1 MLAKESVGNMCCVDV
16 TVCHMYYFVYVAMP
30 HPLDN
35 SNTDE
40 SKRRMTTQPALPLP
54 VEVKTVRRDIVYNSN
69 ILYSSDILTKP
80 VILTLYPQ

>member
-1 MLAKESVGNMCCVDV
+1 
-16 TVCHMYYFVYVAMP
+16 MP

-40 SKRRMTTQPALPLP
+40 SKRRMTTQPALRLP
-54 VEVKTVRRDIVYNSN
+54 VEVKTVRRDTIYSSN

-80 VILTLYPQ
+80 VTLTLYPGNVTSNGDIIIFLKIA